1 MALRSQKDFS
11 MPRSAAPAPD
21 NADEAPPPKRRPGRP
36 SPGDTVQVT
45 LRIPRRQLAQLVEE
59 GARRST
65 ATGRTV
71 TPQTVI
77 MELIEVQFPH
87 KPAA

>member
-1 MALRSQKDFS
+1 
-11 MPRSAAPAPD
+11 MPRSAASPLPT
-21 NADEAPPPKRRPGRP
+21 ADQAPPAKRRPGRP

-45 LRIPRRQLAQLVEE
+45 LRIPRSQLAQLVEE
-59 GARRST
+59 GARRSA

-77 MELIEVQFPH
+77 MELIAAQFPH
-87 KPAA
+87 KLAA

>member
-1 MALRSQKDFS
+1 MALRSQKDDP
-11 MPRSAAPAPD
+11 MPSSAAPAQD
-21 NADEAPPPKRRPGRP
+21 TADEAPPTKRRPGRP

-45 LRIPRRQLAQLVEE
+45 LRIPRSRLAQLVEE
-59 GARRST
+59 GARRSA

-77 MELIEVQFPH
+77 MDLIEAQFPH

>member
-1 MALRSQKDFS
+1 
-11 MPRSAAPAPD
+11 
-21 NADEAPPPKRRPGRP
+21 
-36 SPGDTVQVT
+36 
-45 LRIPRRQLAQLVEE
+45 VEE
-59 GARRST
+59 GARRSA

-77 MELIEVQFPH
+77 MDLIEAQFPH

>member
-1 MALRSQKDFS
+1 

-21 NADEAPPPKRRPGRP
+21 TADEAPPTKRRPGRP

-45 LRIPRRQLAQLVEE
+45 LRIPRSRLAQLVEE
-59 GARRST
+59 GARRS
-65 ATGRTV
+65 AETGRTV
-71 TPQTVI
+71 TPQSVI
-77 MELIEVQFPH
+77 MELIEVRFPH

>member
-1 MALRSQKDFS
+1 
-11 MPRSAAPAPD
+11 MPRSAASPPST
-21 NADEAPPPKRRPGRP
+21 ADQAPPAKRRPGRP

-59 GARRST
+59 GARRSA

-77 MELIEVQFPH
+77 MELIAAQFPH